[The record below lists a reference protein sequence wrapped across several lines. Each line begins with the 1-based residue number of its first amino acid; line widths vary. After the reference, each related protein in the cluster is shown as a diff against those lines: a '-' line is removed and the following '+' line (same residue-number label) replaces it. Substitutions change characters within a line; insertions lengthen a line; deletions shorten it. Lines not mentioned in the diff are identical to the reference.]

1 MINLTLVNNENT
13 QGLFAEYNKHYGI
26 QLNDLSSYHQDI
38 YQIITETTM
47 GSYFFPYNSY
57 PWQKE
62 YGGSVDFLDVNGNHV
77 HLTEVKKHVT
87 ASQRRERTTWLM
99 DYAFNQMISRAQDVL
114 VGICDPWANVITSV
128 LFSTYKA
135 MALQHPRHLVSYR
148 QLVTPVNQGGLG
160 VVGRAKAKTLRNKW
174 SEPTFQRKLADN
186 VWREDNP
193 YAPIKDIYSRDMPEF
208 GGDLDNQRRF
218 FYTRVNARA
227 AFCCKA
233 IMWKAHSIAQSRL
246 HSRDHWIDQMK
257 YWEETLGHGTEVI
270 EYIYEHHKK
279 SDSDSLRWI
288 LNLTS
293 SDALMPTSHDIG
305 PGPH

>member
-1 MINLTLVNNENT
+1 MNNLTLINT
-13 QGLFAEYNKHYGI
+13 SEPITLMNEYNHHFGI
-26 QLNDLSSYHQDI
+26 KLDELSSYHQDI
-38 YQIITETTM
+38 YEIITETTM
-47 GSYFFPYNSY
+47 KNYFYPYMAF
-57 PWQKE
+57 PWQKD
-62 YGGSVDFLDVNGNHV
+62 YHGSVEFMDMRGKRV
-77 HLTEVKKHVT
+77 HLTDVKRCVT

-160 VVGRAKAKTLRNKW
+160 VVGRAKAKTLRDKW

-193 YAPIKDIYSRDMPEF
+193 YAPIKDIYSKDMQEF
-208 GGDLDNQRRF
+208 TNELDNQRRF

-233 IMWKAHSIAQSRL
+233 IMWKAHSIAQARM
-246 HSRDHWIDQMK
+246 HNRDHWIDQMK
-257 YWEETLGHGTEVI
+257 YWEEELGHSTEVI
-270 EYIYEHHKK
+270 DYIYNHHTN
-279 SDSDSLRWI
+279 SDNDSLRWI
-288 LNLTS
+288 LNLT
-293 SDALMPTSHDIG
+293 AEQYLMPLSR
-305 PGPH
+305 